1 LVFPAFT
8 ILGAQGYILE
18 ETALDSEPVSG
29 PDSFPG
35 ARSPDV
41 SHNDGSNNFVVIYPK
56 FNAPD
61 DLDAYFRIYDHNG
74 SLIRDATLVARGL
87 KSDKPYHVGVG
98 VDANSFSFAALY
110 SLDNTQCD
118 DCTKLRTTI
127 FDASGNV
134 WCVGNVIDQ
143 AHNKAEDAA
152 SRVMM
157 HDTYPMVFSAFNR
170 VEWFTR
176 EDPVPTDI
184 DVMGSHSDFGGACL
198 SPESFP
204 VNSKYL
210 LDSQDI
216 EDDPEGFTNKVD
228 ATNVAVNKDKVL
240 FVWTRPDGEVMGRY
254 GDYIPSSKEVILG
267 TEFRIG
273 YGEPGGSV
281 KTWSGVAGDPGSNRF
296 LVAWDDPL
304 DQIVGKFVE
313 YDPYYVPPNPFLIS
327 QYTGSAHP
335 TDIAFLR
342 SSVWVITWVAD
353 DPV

>member
-1 LVFPAFT
+1 M
-8 ILGAQGYILE
+8 
-18 ETALDSEPVSG
+18 
-29 PDSFPG
+29 
-35 ARSPDV
+35 
-41 SHNDGSNNFVVIYPK
+41 IYPK

-74 SLIRDATLVARGL
+74 SLIRNATLVARGL

-98 VDANSFSFAALY
+98 VDANSSSFATLY

-143 AHNKAEDAA
+143 AHNKAQDAA
-152 SRVMM
+152 SLVMM
-157 HDTYPMVFSAFNR
+157 HDTYPIVFSAFNR
-170 VEWFTR
+170 VEWFTA
-176 EDPVPTDI
+176 EDLILTDI
-184 DVMGSHSDFGGACL
+184 DAMGSHSDFGIACL

-204 VNSKYL
+204 VNSNYL
-210 LDSQDI
+210 LDPQDI
-216 EDDPEGFTNKVD
+216 EDDPEEEHKVD
-228 ATNVAVNKDKVL
+228 WANVAVNGKKVL

-296 LVAWDDPL
+296 LVAWYDPL
-304 DQIVGKFVE
+304 DQIVGKFVD

-327 QYTGSAHP
+327 RHTLSAPP
-335 TDIAFLR
+335 TDNVFFRFMLLVVHRVGGAGGPGGW
-342 SSVWVITWVAD
+342 SQVAKAVVSAIEGASW
-353 DPV
+353 PIGLK